1 MEDSPQPRNSS
12 FWKFEQP
19 AFCSE
24 FIYKS
29 ENTCPDFTDCI
40 ENTIP
45 GLKIK
50 AQKSKNGKL
59 SGRNDRKT
67 IYEVGCSDGHIPG
80 TRNTDDV
87 SIQCKCND
95 ENGCFW
101 EPSVINFQCF
111 PYGTCKNIRRLDWSE
126 ISQDSKIYQSDIGD
140 GIHKWLALPIDDV
153 FKNGT
158 VIVQIK
164 EKLRPEDVKF
174 VGWNMQLLSEFCDK
188 ESTVLQFTTDSENA
202 LLQIKYKISSVTL
215 EDLLPAR
222 IGKLDKI
229 DEKLGDCV
237 FSLIPL

>member
-29 ENTCPDFTDCI
+29 ENTCPDFTECI

-80 TRNTDDV
+80 TRF
-87 SIQCKCND
+87 
-95 ENGCFW
+95 E
-101 EPSVINFQCF
+101 
-111 PYGTCKNIRRLDWSE
+111 
-126 ISQDSKIYQSDIGD
+126 
-140 GIHKWLALPIDDV
+140 
-153 FKNGT
+153 
-158 VIVQIK
+158 
-164 EKLRPEDVKF
+164 
-174 VGWNMQLLSEFCDK
+174 
-188 ESTVLQFTTDSENA
+188 
-202 LLQIKYKISSVTL
+202 
-215 EDLLPAR
+215 
-222 IGKLDKI
+222 
-229 DEKLGDCV
+229 
-237 FSLIPL
+237 